1 VVSRKIY
8 GSIETRK
15 YRGEELVSAAAAPDF
30 RTAMIHAAI
39 TGLEKDEPA
48 GKELSPDGGIA
59 VGNADDEAFRA
70 SMRRRRDSETVSTS
84 IVQPGCTKLEPCR
97 RRTSGGQWRRN

>member
-1 VVSRKIY
+1 VEPGRWLRAQDAVHAKKKTRSGVEVVSRKID

-15 YRGEELVSAAAAPDF
+15 CRGEELVSAAATPDF

-48 GKELSPDGGIA
+48 EEG
-59 VGNADDEAFRA
+59 R
-70 SMRRRRDSETVSTS
+70 
-84 IVQPGCTKLEPCR
+84 
-97 RRTSGGQWRRN
+97 